1 MAVETEGGYCRNTSH
16 NEVTVLYLSLQTT
29 SDDVIKKL
37 YVISKYKNKFH
48 QMKLEH
54 QNIGISR
61 IILRLVGKKIED
73 STSEN
78 HGSYQNI

>member
-1 MAVETEGGYCRNTSH
+1 MVTAGILVIMKSQFCTCHGTQTS
-16 NEVTVLYLSLQTT
+16 
-29 SDDVIKKL
+29 SDDVMKKL
-37 YVISKYKNKFH
+37 SVISKYKNKSH

-61 IILRLVGKKIED
+61 IILRLIGQKIED

-78 HGSYQNI
+78 RGSYQNI